1 MILAGEYLP
10 ATVWMQAGNFIYSVQ
25 RQMSLKHGTA
35 GVIGARLYT
44 MNCSDLWRLM
54 NKPLEGMSIAS
65 SA

>member
-54 NKPLEGMSIAS
+54 NKPL
-65 SA
+65 